1 MVQMRVAVPLVV
13 AAVLTLCL
21 ELVVMAGQYS
31 SRAIPAVKTANPP
44 VIDGRLDDEAWK
56 TAPVAKEF
64 VDPYTGKPAQDQTE
78 AYILYDETA
87 IYVAFYCHD
96 SQPDSI
102 VAREIRPG
110 SMFPGEDTVT
120 FQIDPYFSRN
130 WANISAFIVNALGTQ
145 NERIAG
151 GRAAKRE
158 WRGIWQ
164 AGVQR
169 VLDGWTVEM
178 RIPWEVLNYP
188 DATGPVNMSINFKR
202 DHARTRIDYFW
213 SDVTPMRRPELMGI
227 WRGVEPPKAT
237 HRRNLQMMTYLI
249 PEWHKQWGQDL
260 RAGLDVR
267 YTPTP
272 QLTSV
277 LSLFPDFRNI
287 EEAVEGIE
295 FSRSERF
302 VEETRP
308 FFMEGIRYFEL
319 TEPYGIGRL
328 FYSQRIKG
336 FDAGLKLFGN
346 LSSSVSL
353 GLLST
358 LRGSRD
364 GAAVAHLR
372 YSMGEQGGWS
382 VYGLLR
388 RGSDYSHH
396 DAYGFS
402 GNRRFGNFRLGGKWI
417 YAREAETG
425 GTATDF
431 TLNYEVPRWFS
442 GLRWM
447 RIAPDFRASLGL
459 IYFTDRQGWSWY
471 TRYNN
476 EIRQG
481 AIREVEADLFL
492 RDYTHCDGTPFERGG
507 QVSLDVTLRSDYRIS
522 VWHEGATFEGTHD
535 RVYQIRLEGN
545 VSNRFKQWGVGYEFG
560 HRSDQDIRFIS
571 FGMARRLLGK
581 LDVGLKGSI
590 LRFDKN
596 HDQYILTLS
605 WEFDELR
612 ALSARMVHQD
622 GNVNWYVAYRSAGG
636 TGLDLYLI
644 IGDPN
649 AQRFTERIALKWV
662 WAM

>member
-1 MVQMRVAVPLVV
+1 MLQMRVAVLLVV
-13 AAVLTLCL
+13 AAALTLCL

-31 SRAIPAVKTANPP
+31 NRSIPAVKTANPP

-64 VDPYTGKPAQDQTE
+64 IDPYTGKPAQDQTD
-78 AYILYDETA
+78 AYILYDDTA

-96 SQPDSI
+96 SQPASI

-110 SMFPGEDTVT
+110 SSFPGEDTVT

-164 AGVQR
+164 AAVQR
-169 VLDGWTVEM
+169 VPDGWIVEM

-188 DATGPVNMSINFKR
+188 NSNGAVNMSINFKR

-227 WRGVEPPKAT
+227 WQGVEPPKAT
-237 HRRNLQMMTYLI
+237 HRRNLQMMTYFT
-249 PEWHKQWGQDL
+249 PEWHKQLGQEV

-267 YTPTP
+267 YAPTP
-272 QLTSV
+272 QLTGV

-287 EEAVEGIE
+287 EGAVEGIE

-308 FFMEGIRYFEL
+308 FFMEGIRYFDL

-328 FYSQRIKG
+328 FYSQRISE
-336 FDAGLKLFGN
+336 FDTGLKVFGN
-346 LSSSVSL
+346 LNSSLSL
-353 GLLST
+353 GVLST
-358 LRGSRD
+358 FRGNRD
-364 GAAVAHLR
+364 KASVAHLR
-372 YSMGEQGGWS
+372 YSIGERGGWS

-388 RGSDYSHH
+388 RGTDYPHH
-396 DAYGFS
+396 DAYGAS
-402 GNRRFGNFRLGGKWI
+402 ANVRFGNFRIGGKWI
-417 YAREAETG
+417 YAREADIG
-425 GTATDF
+425 GTATDL

-459 IYFTDRQGWSWY
+459 IYFTDRQGWSWF
-471 TRYNN
+471 THYNN

-481 AIREVEADLFL
+481 AIREVEGDIFL
-492 RDYTHCDGTPFERGG
+492 RNYTHCDGSPFEKGVRASVGI
-507 QVSLDVTLRSDYRIS
+507 TLRSDYAIS
-522 VWHEGATFEGTHD
+522 INHEVATFEGTHD
-535 RVYQIRLEGN
+535 RVYQIRLRGN
-545 VSNRFKQWGVGYEFG
+545 VSNRFRKWDIGYEFG
-560 HRSDQDIRFIS
+560 RRSDRDLRFIG
-571 FGMARRLLGK
+571 FGITRRLFGR
-581 LDVGLKGSI
+581 LDVGLNGSI
-590 LRFDKN
+590 LRFDEN
-596 HDQYILTLS
+596 RDQYILTVS

-612 ALSARMVHQD
+612 ALSARLVSRD
-622 GNVNWYVAYRSAGG
+622 GNMNWYLAYRSAGG
-636 TGLDLYLI
+636 VGQELYLI

-649 AQRFTERIALKWV
+649 AERFTERIALKWV

>member
-1 MVQMRVAVPLVV
+1 VGQMRISVWVAVTAGLLLWLEPL
-13 AAVLTLCL
+13 L
-21 ELVVMAGQYS
+21 MAGQYS
-31 SRAIPAVKTANPP
+31 NRSIPAVKTSTPP
-44 VIDGRLDDEAWK
+44 TIDGRLDDEAWK
-56 TAPVAKEF
+56 TAPVAREF
-64 VDPYTGKPAQDQTE
+64 IDPYTGKPAQDQTE
-78 AYILYDETA
+78 AYILYDQTA

-96 SQPDSI
+96 SHPEAI

-110 SMFPGEDTVT
+110 SEFPGEDTVT

-164 AGVQR
+164 AAVQR
-169 VLDGWTVEM
+169 VPDGWTVEM

-188 DATGPVNMSINFKR
+188 NANGGVNMSINFKR

-213 SDVTPMRRPELMGI
+213 SDVTPARRAELMGV
-227 WRGVEPPKAT
+227 WQGVQPPKAT
-237 HRRNLQMMTYLI
+237 SRKTLHMMTYLT
-249 PEWHKQWGQDL
+249 PEWREDAGREV

-267 YTPTP
+267 YTPNP
-272 QLTSV
+272 QMTGV

-287 EEAVEGIE
+287 EGAVEGIE

-308 FFMEGIRYFEL
+308 FFMEGIRYFDL

-328 FYSQRIKG
+328 FYSQRIRE
-336 FDAGLKLFGN
+336 FDAGLKVFGN
-346 LSSSVSL
+346 LNASVSL

-358 LRGSRD
+358 LWGNRD
-364 GAAVAHLR
+364 RAAVAHLR
-372 YSMGEQGGWS
+372 YSMGERGGWS

-388 RGSDYSHH
+388 RGSDRPHH
-396 DAYGFS
+396 DAYGVS
-402 GNRRFGNFRLGGKWI
+402 GNRRFGNFRIGGKWI
-417 YAREAETG
+417 YAREADIG

-447 RIAPDFRASLGL
+447 RIDPDFRASLGL
-459 IYFTDRQGWSWY
+459 VYFTDRQGWSWY

-481 AIREVEADLFL
+481 AIREVEANIFL

-507 QVSLDVTLRSDYRIS
+507 QVSADVTLRSDYRIS
-522 VWHEGATFEGTHD
+522 IEHEVGTFAGTHD
-535 RVYQIRLEGN
+535 KVYQIRLQGN
-545 VSNRFKQWGVGYEFG
+545 VSNRFKQWDIRYEFG
-560 HRSDQDIRFIS
+560 QRSDSDIRFVG
-571 FGMARRLLGK
+571 FGITRRLFGK
-581 LDVGLKGSI
+581 LDVGLNGSI
-590 LRFDKN
+590 LRFDEN
-596 HDQYILTLS
+596 RDQYILTVS

-612 ALSARMVHQD
+612 ALSARLVQRD
-622 GNVNWYVAYRSAGG
+622 GKVNWYAAYRSAGG
-636 TGLDLYLI
+636 VGQDLYFI

-649 AQRFTERIALKWV
+649 AERFTERIALKWV